1 MVSSFDNFP
10 WSLSFVL
17 IICTLPTISQLILK
31 ACCNGDKNCNT
42 YQRPEEMFGVSCCG
56 HKPINDFE
64 SICCDNVTRHRQVG
78 GGFVDRCC
86 GNQTLNYDQTCCQGI
101 VYNVPNGECCGPQA
115 YARNSF
121 NVLCC
126 NGTLN
131 TNVEQGATCCGNK
144 TYDGGIREA
153 CCDGQVNLKEL
164 FDGCCPLLNSNPPKY
179 KQFNSRTH
187 LCCDVPIER
196 ESNTKCC
203 YLSNRNGTFTP
214 KSYDFST
221 SCCAYPFR
229 EITPKTGDSCI
240 PTQTDSR
247 RTTTTVTSLTIAT
260 TTPEQ

>member
-10 WSLSFVL
+10 WSLCFVL

-31 ACCNGDKNCNT
+31 ACCNGDKNCNI

-56 HKPINDFE
+56 QKPINDFE

-78 GGFVDRCC
+78 GG
-86 GNQTLNYDQTCCQGI
+86 
-101 VYNVPNGECCGPQA
+101 
-115 YARNSF
+115 F

-187 LCCDVPIER
+187 LCCD
-196 ESNTKCC
+196 
-203 YLSNRNGTFTP
+203 NGTFTP

-247 RTTTTVTSLTIAT
+247 RTTTSVTSLTIAT